1 MGDRFR
7 TSAKTLDSGDYQI
20 LKLAVMVEKQTVGE
34 CLSPRDKGRDRAPPA
49 QKRGATSIAEGSA
62 RMVPDLG
69 EGEAAWALSLEDLKG
84 TGDVYAH
91 GFSEATLM
99 ADS

>member
-1 MGDRFR
+1 M
-7 TSAKTLDSGDYQI
+7 
-20 LKLAVMVEKQTVGE
+20 
-34 CLSPRDKGRDRAPPA
+34 
-49 QKRGATSIAEGSA
+49 AEGSA

-69 EGEAAWALSLEDLKG
+69 EGEAAPALSLEDLKG